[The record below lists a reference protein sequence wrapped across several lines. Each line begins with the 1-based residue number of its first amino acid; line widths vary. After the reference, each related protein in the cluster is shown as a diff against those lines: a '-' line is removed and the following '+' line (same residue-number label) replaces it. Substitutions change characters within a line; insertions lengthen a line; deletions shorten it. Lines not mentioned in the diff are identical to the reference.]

1 MRKNDFI
8 HAIDSFKP
16 DDNLKYRVF
25 RKVEDSMKNQEIQ
38 VKKRRKVATF
48 SICLVAVMGISM
60 AMPVMAD
67 NTSLL
72 DRLVAKVQQRNEV
85 NPTKDYSVKVSDVTT
100 ITDDNQDVTTSEHC
114 ITPYIDSYYCDGNSL
129 YITYG
134 IKANAED
141 LAQCNCMYGGM
152 DIKING
158 ESLDDGEKSTDTFT
172 ASSDELGVFV
182 GKINVDIS
190 NVENIEG
197 ATVDIDF
204 RVNTAFDSIHQ
215 DFNYDNLYYEDR
227 TRVGDGK
234 YLDDVVSTSFEITST
249 NPQLDTYSVEQTQ
262 GGNTLHSVTVSP
274 AGTVVDLDC
283 QDGFYVLL
291 HDNTGR
297 ELNWNSD
304 TSSPKYE
311 TPMIGATSIT
321 VGLYNDTQSEAVYSF
336 EVPIERGFNTGLDV
350 ANGQC
355 YVDVEE
361 VYTPPKSEVVSKIK
375 SELENE
381 VKDIPTVGEE
391 TFKYQDEDGG
401 FDLSIDGYTIA
412 DNFDGL
418 QVDND
423 ASEYLDEDG
432 NVKEGYKAL
441 IIEATITSTIDTEQ
455 EFYRQFSLN
464 YSNIFPC
471 FNEPVAFDDYENY
484 HKSEYAITLQPNE
497 TRTMQ
502 IGFVIDEDALEL
514 PVVCLLGGYGDDTYS
529 VRLK

>member
-1 MRKNDFI
+1 
-8 HAIDSFKP
+8 
-16 DDNLKYRVF
+16 
-25 RKVEDSMKNQEIQ
+25 
-38 VKKRRKVATF
+38 
-48 SICLVAVMGISM
+48 
-60 AMPVMAD
+60 
-67 NTSLL
+67 
-72 DRLVAKVQQRNEV
+72 
-85 NPTKDYSVKVSDVTT
+85 
-100 ITDDNQDVTTSEHC
+100 
-114 ITPYIDSYYCDGNSL
+114 
-129 YITYG
+129 
-134 IKANAED
+134 
-141 LAQCNCMYGGM
+141 
-152 DIKING
+152 
-158 ESLDDGEKSTDTFT
+158 
-172 ASSDELGVFV
+172 
-182 GKINVDIS
+182 
-190 NVENIEG
+190 
-197 ATVDIDF
+197 
-204 RVNTAFDSIHQ
+204 
-215 DFNYDNLYYEDR
+215 
-227 TRVGDGK
+227 
-234 YLDDVVSTSFEITST
+234 
-249 NPQLDTYSVEQTQ
+249 
-262 GGNTLHSVTVSP
+262 
-274 AGTVVDLDC
+274 
-283 QDGFYVLL
+283 
-291 HDNTGR
+291 
-297 ELNWNSD
+297 
-304 TSSPKYE
+304 
-311 TPMIGATSIT
+311 MIGATSIT